1 MTVRDLLEVLNTD
14 SIIIANTNGE
24 IEVDAETPY
33 VEMACNEYLD
43 REIEKVVPLN
53 NKIEVTIK
61 GLA

>member
-1 MTVRDLLEVLNTD
+1 MTIRDLLKVLRTD
-14 SIIIANTNGE
+14 SIVIANADGE

-53 NKIEVTIK
+53 NAIEVTIK
-61 GLA
+61 